1 MIADLPSICD
11 TTTDS
16 RDGMRFLHD
25 MQNTLKVKGPSSLL
39 HVEVLMSADFVRLRG
54 KVNSYY
60 QKQLAQETIKRII
73 GQRMLRNELIVLSA

>member
-16 RDGMRFLHD
+16 RDDMRFLHD
-25 MQNTLKVKGPSSLL
+25 MQNTLKVEGPSSLL
-39 HVEVLMSADFVRLRG
+39 YVEVFLSADSVRLRG
-54 KVNSYY
+54 KVYSYY

-73 GQRMLRNELIVLSA
+73 GQRVLRNELIVLNA